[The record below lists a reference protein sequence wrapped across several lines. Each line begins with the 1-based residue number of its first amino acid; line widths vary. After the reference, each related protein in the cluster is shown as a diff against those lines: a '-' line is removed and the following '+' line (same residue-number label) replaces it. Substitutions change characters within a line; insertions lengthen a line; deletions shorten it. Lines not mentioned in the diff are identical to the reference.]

1 MDRITSRAYAFLR
14 RTDGQTAPEYAVV
27 LTLVAASSA
36 TLLAELGGRVTAAVQ
51 QVAGLLP

>member
-51 QVAGLLP
+51 QVASLLH